1 MSTPTPAPSGAGT
14 AQTSRPV
21 VIFNPASGSGADE
34 DDLRAAFEGYDVESR
49 PPPKTIPERGR
60 RGGASRAARPV

>member
-1 MSTPTPAPSGAGT
+1 MSTPTPASSGAGT

-34 DDLRAAFEGYDVESR
+34 DDLRAAFEGHDVEFTPTTEDDPGTGQARAPSR
-49 PPPKTIPERGR
+49 P
-60 RGGASRAARPV
+60 ARPV